1 MDRKS
6 GNIYRNARIT
16 AGLTQ
21 ERWAEYLG
29 ISADS
34 VRKYENGEMMP
45 AEDILLMMADISG
58 LKILPYWHLSQ
69 KSRIAGEIL
78 PTLEEQPAL
87 PQAVLGLLIAIENF
101 QERGMR
107 DLMRI
112 ASDGK
117 VSDDEIIPFGQ
128 ALAQLSEM
136 VRSAYAVGYSKE

>member
-1 MDRKS
+1 MR
-6 GNIYRNARIT
+6 
-16 AGLTQ
+16 
-21 ERWAEYLG
+21 
-29 ISADS
+29 
-34 VRKYENGEMMP
+34 
-45 AEDILLMMADISG
+45 
-58 LKILPYWHLSQ
+58 KILPILALLLAASGAVQ
-69 KSRIAGEIL
+69 SASAQNATGATQSAPATPAACNALTAQNIAALYENL
-78 PTLEEQPAL
+78 PIELEQPAL

>member
-29 ISADS
+29 ISPDS
-34 VRKYENGEMMP
+34 VRKYESGEMMQ
-45 AEDILLMMADISG
+45 AEDVLLMMADISG

>member
-1 MDRKS
+1 MDPKS

-34 VRKYENGEMMP
+34 VRKYESGEMMP

>member
-1 MDRKS
+1 
-6 GNIYRNARIT
+6 
-16 AGLTQ
+16 
-21 ERWAEYLG
+21 
-29 ISADS
+29 
-34 VRKYENGEMMP
+34 
-45 AEDILLMMADISG
+45 MADISG

>member
-1 MDRKS
+1 M
-6 GNIYRNARIT
+6 
-16 AGLTQ
+16 TQ

-29 ISADS
+29 ISPDS
-34 VRKYENGEMMP
+34 VRKYESGEMMP

>member
-1 MDRKS
+1 MDPKS

-29 ISADS
+29 ISPDS
-34 VRKYENGEMMP
+34 VRKYESGEMIP

-87 PQAVLGLLIAIENF
+87 PQAVLGSPSTATAPLHRCVAP
-101 QERGMR
+101 
-107 DLMRI
+107 LMCSRNLGWCSMSTPPVK
-112 ASDGK
+112 AKS
-117 VSDDEIIPFGQ
+117 
-128 ALAQLSEM
+128 
-136 VRSAYAVGYSKE
+136 

>member
-29 ISADS
+29 ISPDS
-34 VRKYENGEMMP
+34 VRKYESGEMMP

-112 ASDGK
+112 ASAGK
-117 VSDDEIIPFGQ
+117 VSAAEIIPFGQ

>member
-1 MDRKS
+1 MSAEKH
-6 GNIYRNARIT
+6 YRCIK
-16 AGLTQ
+16 
-21 ERWAEYLG
+21 EF
-29 ISADS
+29 S
-34 VRKYENGEMMP
+34 VPLCDEDGCAVESGEMMP